1 MTTPT
6 KTAPNLLEARNTIF
20 GNATPK
26 SKVIEF
32 FGTSIELRQPTLQ
45 STLEK
50 EANQA
55 KGQHA
60 QTALMIINYAYIPG
74 TDEKVFT
81 DADVDKILSMPW
93 GKDFNLAI
101 EVIGEM
107 TSIDDE
113 VKEAEKN

>member
-6 KTAPNLLEARNTIF
+6 KTAPNLLETRNAIF

-26 SKVIEF
+26 SEVIEF
-32 FGTSIELRQPTLQ
+32 FGTSIELRQPSLQ

-74 TDEKVFT
+74 TNEKVFT
-81 DADVDKILSMPW
+81 DEDVDKILAMPW

-101 EVIGEM
+101 EVIGRM
-107 TSIDDE
+107 TNIDGE